1 MDTKLPLFT
10 VRVVSFVAPIIMLSL
25 ERVPLSS
32 TKALIVF
39 QKDLLGGEPSLPF
52 S

>member
-1 MDTKLPLFT
+1 MDTKLPPFT

-32 TKALIVF
+32 KALIVF